1 MKKIFS
7 VLILSLVLTSVLSA
21 KVKVVTT
28 LPDLAALVSAVGGE
42 RVEVTSI
49 AKGYQDPHFVDAK
62 PSYILKIQSAD
73 LLFKIGMGLELW
85 LDPLVINAR
94 NAKLKVI
101 DCSRGVPVLEV
112 PSNVDR
118 SMGDIHAFGNP
129 HIWLDPVNG
138 KIILD
143 SIAVALKQAD
153 PAHASF
159 YDANRAAYQKKL
171 DSAIVVWQD
180 KLKPYKGVKVVTYH
194 NSWPYFNH
202 RFGLVAVGFVE
213 PKPGIPPSPSHLEEL
228 AEQMKREGIKL
239 ILMEPYFSDKD
250 PNLVARQVDGKVL
263 TMASSVGAFKG
274 TDDYIAMFDYNVNQL
289 AQVLKEAASR

>member
-1 MKKIFS
+1 MKKTIFS
-7 VLILSLVLTSVLSA
+7 LIFSLGLTSTLAA

-85 LDPLVINAR
+85 LDPLMINAR

-101 DCSRGVPVLEV
+101 DCSRGVPILEV

-118 SMGDIHAFGNP
+118 SMGDIHAYGNP

-143 SIAVALKQAD
+143 SIAAALEKTD
-153 PAHASF
+153 PANTSL
-159 YDANRAAYQKKL
+159 YRTNRAEYQKKL
-171 DSAIVVWQD
+171 DSALAVWQE
-180 KLKPYKGVKVVTYH
+180 KLKPYTGTKVVTYH
-194 NSWPYFNH
+194 NSWPYFGE
-202 RFGLVAVGFVE
+202 RFGLVRVGYVE
-213 PKPGIPPSPSHLEEL
+213 PKPGIPPSPSHLKEL
-228 AEQMKREGIKL
+228 IDQMKREKIKL
-239 ILMEPYFSDKD
+239 ILMEPYFSEKD
-250 PNLVARQVDGKVL
+250 PNLVAGQAGAKVL
-263 TMASSVGAFKG
+263 KLASSVGAFKG
-274 TDDYIAMFDYNVNQL
+274 IDDYIAMFDYNVNLLDQT
-289 AQVLKEAASR
+289 LKGGKPK

>member
-1 MKKIFS
+1 MKKIIFS
-7 VLILSLVLTSVLSA
+7 LIFPIVLTSTLAA

-28 LPDLAALVSAVGGE
+28 LPDLAALVSAVGGG
-42 RVEVTSI
+42 RVEVASI

-129 HIWLDPVNG
+129 HIWLDPANG

-143 SIAVALKQAD
+143 SIAAALERTD
-153 PAHASF
+153 PANASF
-159 YDANRAAYQKKL
+159 YEANRTAYQKRL
-171 DSAIVVWQD
+171 DSAIAVWQET
-180 KLKPYKGVKVVTYH
+180 LKPYVGTKVITYH
-194 NSWPYFNH
+194 NSWAYFAE
-202 RFGLVAVGFVE
+202 RFGLGRAGYVE
-213 PKPGIPPSPSHLEEL
+213 PKPGIPPSPSHLNEL
-228 AEQMKREGIKL
+228 INQMKWEKIKL

-250 PNLVARQVDGKVL
+250 PNLVARQVGAKVL
-263 TMASSVGAFKG
+263 AMAPSVGAFKG
-274 TDDYIAMFDYNVNQL
+274 TDDYISLFDYDVNLLVQ
-289 AQVLKEAASR
+289 ALKEVAFR